1 MQNLS
6 LGVKIGFAVENAKL
20 LANTQKQLNQIGKSL
35 DSYREKIDNFKGSLL
50 EKVATAGALI
60 APIKVAIDFESS
72 MAEVKK
78 VTDLSEGHS
87 LQALSEDILNLSKKL
102 PMAVDGIAALVAE
115 GGKLGLAS
123 KEALKFGEVAASM
136 GVAFEIS
143 AQEAGDNIGKMMA
156 SLGTNVEG
164 IKNLGDS
171 INYLADKGASDG
183 KNLIEIISRM
193 GGTAKVI
200 NLSEDSMVA
209 LAATLDE
216 VGMASEVAGT
226 ALNDMFMKLSRAD
239 TLGADEAF
247 ARLGLSAEEMKEMMA
262 EDSSKAIT
270 TLLESIKQLDSQD
283 QINTI
288 GEIFGTGD
296 GTVRSIIALSSNV
309 DRYTELVK
317 MASSEEKKGS
327 MDRELINKAETT
339 ASVLQ
344 IMGNHFKAISITIG
358 QNFLPIVKS
367 IASGISWFLDGF
379 ESIIKT
385 FPTLSSVIFVGVGAF
400 MALSVAIPAVLFA
413 WNLMCLNILTAKSNF
428 LLARGWILGL
438 RDSLLVKNV
447 ALMLT
452 NAKLVATTLATKA
465 YNLASLGLFKV
476 LGLLATGFNALG
488 GAIAFV
494 GRAMFLNPIGLI
506 ITAIAAL
513 IGGVYLVYKHW
524 GGIKEFFA
532 GIFSYIGGL
541 INSFVESFKSLFNF
555 VGSAVS
561 GIKSFFGFG
570 DEKTAKQEALNSKS
584 PELLPPANSRENI
597 SVSFNGGINV
607 QTTDGK
613 IPNNSQ
619 LSADVQREV
628 EMAIKRAK
636 ENEKNRSLSD
646 VV

>member
-6 LGVKIGFAVENAKL
+6 LGVKIGFAIENTKL
-20 LANTQKQLNQIGKSL
+20 LSNTQKQLSQIGKSL

-78 VTDLSEGHS
+78 VTELSKGHS
-87 LQALSEDILNLSKKL
+87 LEALSEDILNLSKRL

-143 AQEAGDNIGKMMA
+143 AEEAGDNIGKMMA

-413 WNLMCLNILTAKSNF
+413 WNLMSLNILTAQKNF
-428 LLARGWILGL
+428 ILAKNAILAL
-438 RDSLLVKNV
+438 RSAIWVKNA
-447 ALMLT
+447 ALI
-452 NAKLVATTLATKA
+452 ATTLTTKA

-597 SVSFNGGINV
+597 SVSFNGGINI

-646 VV
+646 VI

>member
-50 EKVATAGALI
+50 EKIATAGALI

-102 PMAVDGIAALVAE
+102 PMAVDGIAALVVE

-379 ESIIKT
+379 LSIIKT

-413 WNLMCLNILTAKSNF
+413 WNLMSLNILTAQKNF
-428 LLARGWILGL
+428 ILAKNAILAL
-438 RDSLLVKNV
+438 RSAIWVKNA
-447 ALMLT
+447 ALI
-452 NAKLVATTLATKA
+452 ATTLTTKA

-488 GAIAFV
+488 GAITFV

-570 DEKTAKQEALNSKS
+570 DERVAKQEALNSKS

-646 VV
+646 VI

>member
-60 APIKVAIDFESS
+60 APIKAAIDFESS

-317 MASSEEKKGS
+317 MARSEEKKGS

-413 WNLMCLNILTAKSNF
+413 WNLMSLNILTAQKNF
-428 LLARGWILGL
+428 ILAKNAILAL
-438 RDSLLVKNV
+438 RSAIWVKNA
-447 ALMLT
+447 ALI
-452 NAKLVATTLATKA
+452 ATTLTTKA

-532 GIFSYIGGL
+532 GIFSYIGSL

>member
-6 LGVKIGFAVENAKL
+6 LGVKIGFAIENTKL
-20 LANTQKQLNQIGKSL
+20 LSNTQKQLSQIGKSL

-78 VTDLSEGHS
+78 VTELSKGHS
-87 LQALSEDILNLSKKL
+87 LEALSEDILNLSKRL

-143 AQEAGDNIGKMMA
+143 AEEAGENIGKMMA
-156 SLGTNVEG
+156 SLGANVEG
-164 IKNLGDS
+164 IKRLGDS
-171 INYLADKGASDG
+171 MNFLADKGASDG

-200 NLSEDSMVA
+200 GLSEDSMVA

-216 VGMASEVAGT
+216 VGLASEVAGT

-247 ARLGLSAEEMKEMMA
+247 ARLGLSAGEMREMMA
-262 EDSSKAIT
+262 RDSSKAIK

-296 GTVRSIIALSSNV
+296 GTIRSIIALSSNV
-309 DRYTELVK
+309 ERYTELVK

-327 MDRELINKAETT
+327 MDRELINKATTT

-344 IMGNHFKAISITIG
+344 IMGNHFKSISITLG

-379 ESIIKT
+379 ESIIKN

-413 WNLMCLNILTAKSNF
+413 WNLMALNILTAQKNFILAKNAIFALSN
-428 LLARGWILGL
+428 AIW
-438 RDSLLVKNV
+438 VKNA
-447 ALMLT
+447 ALI
-452 NAKLVATTLATKA
+452 VATLSTKA

-476 LGLLATGFNALG
+476 LGILATGFKALG

-494 GRAMFLNPIGLI
+494 GKAMLLNPIGLI
-506 ITAIAAL
+506 ITAISAL

-532 GIFSYIGGL
+532 GIFSYVGGL
-541 INSFVESFKSLFNF
+541 IKSFIEGFKSVFEF
-555 VGSAVS
+555 IGGAIS
-561 GIKSFFGFG
+561 GVKDFFGFG
-570 DEKTAKQEALNSKS
+570 EITQKQEIQIKT
-584 PELLPPANSRENI
+584 PELLSPANSRENI
-597 SVSFNGGINV
+597 SVSFNGGINI

-619 LSADVQREV
+619 LSLDVQREV

>member
-6 LGVKIGFAVENAKL
+6 LGVKIGFAIENTKL
-20 LANTQKQLNQIGKSL
+20 LSSVQKQLSQIGKSL

-78 VTDLSEGHS
+78 VTELSKGHS
-87 LQALSEDILNLSKKL
+87 LETLSEDILNLSKRL

-143 AQEAGDNIGKMMA
+143 AEEAGENIGKMMA
-156 SLGTNVEG
+156 SLGTNVDG
-164 IKNLGDS
+164 IKRLGDS
-171 INYLADKGASDG
+171 MNFLADKGASDG

-200 NLSEDSMVA
+200 GLSEDSMVS

-216 VGMASEVAGT
+216 VGLASEVAGT

-247 ARLGLSAEEMKEMMA
+247 ARLGLSAGEMREMMA
-262 EDSSKAIT
+262 RDSSKAIT

-296 GTVRSIIALSSNV
+296 GTIRSIIALSSNV
-309 DRYTELVK
+309 ERYTELVK
-317 MASSEEKKGS
+317 MASSEDKKGS
-327 MDRELINKAETT
+327 MDRELINKATTT

-344 IMGNHFKAISITIG
+344 IMGNHFKSISITLG
-358 QNFLPIVKS
+358 QNFLPIIKS

-379 ESIIKT
+379 ESIIKN
-385 FPTLSSVIFVGVGAF
+385 FPTLSSVVFVGVGAF

-413 WNLMCLNILTAKSNF
+413 WNLMALNILTAQKNF
-428 LLARGWILGL
+428 ILAKNAIFAL
-438 RDSLLVKNV
+438 RNAIWVKNA
-447 ALMLT
+447 ALI
-452 NAKLVATTLATKA
+452 VATLSTKA

-476 LGLLATGFNALG
+476 LGILATGFKALG

-494 GRAMFLNPIGLI
+494 GKAMLLNPIGLI
-506 ITAIAAL
+506 ITAISAL

-532 GIFSYIGGL
+532 GIFSYVGGL
-541 INSFVESFKSLFNF
+541 IKSFIEGFKSVFEF
-555 VGSAVS
+555 IGSAIS
-561 GIKSFFGFG
+561 GFKDFFGFG
-570 DEKTAKQEALNSKS
+570 EITQKQEIQIKT
-584 PELLPPANSRENI
+584 PELLSPTNSRENI
-597 SVSFNGGINV
+597 SVSFNGGINI

-619 LSADVQREV
+619 LSLDVQREV

>member
-60 APIKVAIDFESS
+60 APIKAAIDFESS

-379 ESIIKT
+379 LSIIKT

-413 WNLMCLNILTAKSNF
+413 WNLMSLNILTAQKNF
-428 LLARGWILGL
+428 ILAKKAILAL
-438 RDSLLVKNV
+438 RSAIWVKNA
-447 ALMLT
+447 ALI
-452 NAKLVATTLATKA
+452 ATTLTTKA

-488 GAIAFV
+488 GAIVFV

-532 GIFSYIGGL
+532 GIFSYIGSL

-607 QTTDGK
+607 QATDGK

>member
-20 LANTQKQLNQIGKSL
+20 LASTQKQLNQIGKSL

-143 AQEAGDNIGKMMA
+143 AQESGDNIGKMMA

-200 NLSEDSMVA
+200 NLSENSMVA

-385 FPTLSSVIFVGVGAF
+385 FPTLSSVIFVGVGSF

-413 WNLMCLNILTAKSNF
+413 WNLMSLNILTAQKNF
-428 LLARGWILGL
+428 ILAKNAILAL
-438 RDSLLVKNV
+438 RSAIWVKNA
-447 ALMLT
+447 ALI
-452 NAKLVATTLATKA
+452 ATTLTTKA

-646 VV
+646 VI

>member
-143 AQEAGDNIGKMMA
+143 AEEAGDNIGKMMA

-413 WNLMCLNILTAKSNF
+413 WNLMSLNILTAQKNF
-428 LLARGWILGL
+428 ILAKNAILAL
-438 RDSLLVKNV
+438 RSAIWVKNA
-447 ALMLT
+447 ALI
-452 NAKLVATTLATKA
+452 ATTLTTKA

-584 PELLPPANSRENI
+584 LELLPPANSRENI
-597 SVSFNGGINV
+597 SVSFNGGINI

-646 VV
+646 VI

>member
-20 LANTQKQLNQIGKSL
+20 LASTQKQLNQIGKSL

-200 NLSEDSMVA
+200 NLSENSMVA

-385 FPTLSSVIFVGVGAF
+385 FPTLSSVIFVGVGSF
-400 MALSVAIPAVLFA
+400 MAFSVAILAVLFA
-413 WNLMCLNILTAKSNF
+413 WNLMSLNILTAQKNF
-428 LLARGWILGL
+428 ILA
-438 RDSLLVKNV
+438 
-447 ALMLT
+447 
-452 NAKLVATTLATKA
+452 
-465 YNLASLGLFKV
+465 
-476 LGLLATGFNALG
+476 
-488 GAIAFV
+488 
-494 GRAMFLNPIGLI
+494 
-506 ITAIAAL
+506 
-513 IGGVYLVYKHW
+513 
-524 GGIKEFFA
+524 
-532 GIFSYIGGL
+532 
-541 INSFVESFKSLFNF
+541 
-555 VGSAVS
+555 
-561 GIKSFFGFG
+561 
-570 DEKTAKQEALNSKS
+570 
-584 PELLPPANSRENI
+584 
-597 SVSFNGGINV
+597 
-607 QTTDGK
+607 
-613 IPNNSQ
+613 
-619 LSADVQREV
+619 
-628 EMAIKRAK
+628 
-636 ENEKNRSLSD
+636 
-646 VV
+646 

>member
-20 LANTQKQLNQIGKSL
+20 LASTQKQLNQIGKSL

-200 NLSEDSMVA
+200 NLSENSMVA

-385 FPTLSSVIFVGVGAF
+385 FPTLSSVIFVGVGSF

-413 WNLMCLNILTAKSNF
+413 WNLMSLNILTAQKNF
-428 LLARGWILGL
+428 ILAKNAILAL
-438 RDSLLVKNV
+438 RSAIWVKNA
-447 ALMLT
+447 ALI
-452 NAKLVATTLATKA
+452 ATTLTTKA

-646 VV
+646 VI

>member
-143 AQEAGDNIGKMMA
+143 AEEAGDNIGKMMA

-200 NLSEDSMVA
+200 NLSENSMVA

-400 MALSVAIPAVLFA
+400 MALSVAISAVLIA
-413 WNLMCLNILTAKSNF
+413 WNLMSLNILTAQKNF
-428 LLARGWILGL
+428 ILAKNAIW
-438 RDSLLVKNV
+438 VKNA
-447 ALMLT
+447 ALIAATLT
-452 NAKLVATTLATKA
+452 TKA

-541 INSFVESFKSLFNF
+541 ISSFVESFKSLFNF

-584 PELLPPANSRENI
+584 PKLLPPANSRENI

-646 VV
+646 VI

>member
-20 LANTQKQLNQIGKSL
+20 LASTQKQLNQIGKSL

-200 NLSEDSMVA
+200 NLSENSMVA

-379 ESIIKT
+379 EGIIKT

-413 WNLMCLNILTAKSNF
+413 WNLMSLNILTAQKNF
-428 LLARGWILGL
+428 ILAKNAILAL
-438 RDSLLVKNV
+438 RSAIWVKNT
-447 ALMLT
+447 ALI
-452 NAKLVATTLATKA
+452 ATTLTTKA

-584 PELLPPANSRENI
+584 PELLPPANSRENV
-597 SVSFNGGINV
+597 SVSFNGGINI

-646 VV
+646 VI

>member
-20 LANTQKQLNQIGKSL
+20 LASTQKQLNQIGKSL

-72 MAEVKK
+72 MAEIKK

-200 NLSEDSMVA
+200 NLSENSMVA

-385 FPTLSSVIFVGVGAF
+385 FPTLSSVIFVGVGSF

-413 WNLMCLNILTAKSNF
+413 WNLMSLNILTAQKNF
-428 LLARGWILGL
+428 ILAKNAILAL
-438 RDSLLVKNV
+438 RSAIWVKNA
-447 ALMLT
+447 ALI
-452 NAKLVATTLATKA
+452 ATTLTTKA

-628 EMAIKRAK
+628 EMANKRAK

-646 VV
+646 VI

>member
-60 APIKVAIDFESS
+60 APIKAAIDFESS

-156 SLGTNVEG
+156 TLGTNVEG

-385 FPTLSSVIFVGVGAF
+385 FPTLSSVIFVGVGSF

-413 WNLMCLNILTAKSNF
+413 WNLMSLNILTAQKNF
-428 LLARGWILGL
+428 ILAKNAILAL
-438 RDSLLVKNV
+438 RSAIWVKNA
-447 ALMLT
+447 ALI
-452 NAKLVATTLATKA
+452 ATTLTTKA

-570 DEKTAKQEALNSKS
+570 DERVAKQETLNSKS

-646 VV
+646 VI

>member
-78 VTDLSEGHS
+78 VTELSEGHS

-385 FPTLSSVIFVGVGAF
+385 FPTLSSILFVGVGAF

-413 WNLMCLNILTAKSNF
+413 WNLMSLNILTAQKNF
-428 LLARGWILGL
+428 ILAKNAILAL
-438 RDSLLVKNV
+438 RSAIWVKNT
-447 ALMLT
+447 ALI
-452 NAKLVATTLATKA
+452 ATTLTTKA

-584 PELLPPANSRENI
+584 PELLPPANTRENI

-628 EMAIKRAK
+628 EMAIKRVK

-646 VV
+646 VI

>member
-143 AQEAGDNIGKMMA
+143 AEEAGDNIGKMMA

-413 WNLMCLNILTAKSNF
+413 WNLMSLNILTAQKNF
-428 LLARGWILGL
+428 ILAKKEILAL
-438 RDSLLVKNV
+438 RSAIWVKNA
-447 ALMLT
+447 ALI
-452 NAKLVATTLATKA
+452 ATTLTTKA

-506 ITAIAAL
+506 ITAITAL

-561 GIKSFFGFG
+561 GIKSYFGFG

-646 VV
+646 VI

>member
-60 APIKVAIDFESS
+60 APVKSAIDFESS

-216 VGMASEVAGT
+216 VGLASEVAGT

-283 QINTI
+283 QIKI
-288 GEIFGTGD
+288 SGEICGTGD
-296 GTVRSIIALSSNV
+296 GTVRSIIALSYNV

-379 ESIIKT
+379 LSIIKT

-400 MALSVAIPAVLFA
+400 MALSVTIPAVLFA
-413 WNLMCLNILTAKSNF
+413 WNLMSLNILTAQKNF
-428 LLARGWILGL
+428 ILAKKAILAL
-438 RDSLLVKNV
+438 RSAIWVKNT
-447 ALMLT
+447 ALI
-452 NAKLVATTLATKA
+452 ATTLTTKA

-476 LGLLATGFNALG
+476 LGLLATGFTALG

-570 DEKTAKQEALNSKS
+570 DEKTANQEALNSKS

-646 VV
+646 VI